1 MHRVRFAAVLLSAL
15 TVLAVSNWGQGN
27 EGRVLGT
34 VRDSSGAVVQGA
46 TVTVTNIATQTAR
59 VLATNDAGEYVA
71 PNLEPGNYVVTA
83 EATGFKIDRSTP
95 VLLEVGRDVR
105 IDLKLQPGAVT
116 QSAALLWFLRCTFT
130 LNCRF

>member
-1 MHRVRFAAVLLSAL
+1 MHRVRFAGLLLA
-15 TVLAVSNWGQGN
+15 AVSTFAVNVWGQGN
-27 EGRVLGT
+27 EGRALGT

-46 TVTVTNIATQTAR
+46 KVTVTNTGTQTAR
-59 VLATNDAGEYVA
+59 ALTTNDAGEYVV

-83 EATGFKIDRSTP
+83 EAAGFKADRSTP

-105 IDLKLQPGAVT
+105 VDLKLQPSATT

>member
-1 MHRVRFAAVLLSAL
+1 
-15 TVLAVSNWGQGN
+15 
-27 EGRVLGT
+27 

-46 TVTVTNIATQTAR
+46 KVTVTNTGTQTAR
-59 VLATNDAGEYVA
+59 ALTTNDAGEYVV

-83 EATGFKIDRSTP
+83 EAAGFKADRSTP

-105 IDLKLQPGAVT
+105 VDLKLQPSATT